1 MEKWALH
8 WPSNQHLKVYKI
20 SHSGG
25 QKFVWNG
32 ILLILEQHMLKN
44 KFKEQFCQRCFSQ
57 RYNWVSKSDTGAKGP
72 IHLGGSRGI
81 HLLKTWSILS
91 QRQTLSTS
99 PTLSLNSF
107 LGWTQLIVGTSYC
120 QNSTLGLHLDVISV
134 HFLLICQRTVYKH
147 RSGMSRKQNFAMSPR
162 FSSSSF

>member
-20 SHSGG
+20 NHSGG

-32 ILLILEQHMLKN
+32 ILLILEEHMLKN

-99 PTLSLNSF
+99 PTLSLSQLFSRVNSVDCRNF
-107 LGWTQLIVGTSYC
+107 LLPELNSRTSPRL
-120 QNSTLGLHLDVISV
+120 NFSTLPIDLPKDCL
-134 HFLLICQRTVYKH
+134 
-147 RSGMSRKQNFAMSPR
+147 
-162 FSSSSF
+162 